1 MKMWLGRLACL
12 VGAIIV
18 CGGLFVGIAY
28 ADSLKSSHYEFINT
42 DVGSGGL
49 IPSSSPNYQAALS
62 AGDSAVGQTSSAS
75 YQTEAGSL
83 TTKDP
88 ALSLSIVNGSANF
101 NTLFSPST
109 AATATAAFSVIDYTS
124 YGYAVQLVGNPPT
137 NGNHTIPN
145 MNDGSG
151 GPTTSTPGY
160 EQFGINLVKN
170 TSPNVGADPNRGQFG
185 ASSTYAGPT
194 SNYGTPN
201 NFYYSNGD
209 SIVHSTKSSGEID
222 YTISYVVNV
231 SSLTPGGQYTSD
243 ESIICTGTY

>member
-1 MKMWLGRLACL
+1 MTKWLGRLAVLLVSVFVSAGLL
-12 VGAIIV
+12 VGV
-18 CGGLFVGIAY
+18 AY

-42 DVGSGGL
+42 DVGGGGL

-62 AGDSAVGQTSSAS
+62 AGDSAIGQTSSAS

-83 TTKDP
+83 TTNDP
-88 ALSLSIVNGSANF
+88 RLSLSIVSGSANF

-109 AATATAAFSVIDYTS
+109 TATATAEFSVIDYTS
-124 YGYAVQLVGNPPT
+124 YGYAVQLIGNPPT
-137 NGNHTIPN
+137 NGNHTIPPMSN
-145 MNDGSG
+145 GSG
-151 GPTTSTPGY
+151 GATTSTLGY

-185 ASSTYAGPT
+185 TSSTYAGPT
-194 SNYGTPN
+194 SNYGTPD
-201 NFYYSNGD
+201 NFYYSDGD
-209 SIVHSTKSSGEID
+209 SVAHSTKSSGEID

-231 SSLTPGGQYTSD
+231 SSLTPGGQYTSN